1 MQLVGLAKHHH
12 KTPYTLLSPFLD
24 RISVLL
30 ADNIIRSP
38 YMISETMQ
46 FIGSTR
52 QNFLHTTLPHILPAL
67 VLSRNREALIHVASI
82 VKQRLGRLFMDH
94 TADILAQV
102 FLHPQQ
108 TADSLDFLVDL
119 IRSMTHGY
127 SENEPR
133 ITVESLMGSCMVD
146 LMVILVVELG
156 DQDKA
161 VRRAAKLG
169 LSKAMAYQRT
179 GTDLGAFLKPY
190 MLGVISQLN
199 DMLHDVLG
207 KKSVEY
213 KKKII
218 RSMGVLIKLVG
229 DSMSSFSPQ
238 VCTGWYESS

>member
-1 MQLVGLAKHHH
+1 
-12 KTPYTLLSPFLD
+12 
-24 RISVLL
+24 
-30 ADNIIRSP
+30 
-38 YMISETMQ
+38 
-46 FIGSTR
+46 
-52 QNFLHTTLPHILPAL
+52 
-67 VLSRNREALIHVASI
+67 
-82 VKQRLGRLFMDH
+82 MDH
-94 TADILAQV
+94 TAGILAQV

-156 DQDKA
+156 DQDKTI
-161 VRRAAKLG
+161 RRAAKLG